1 MNTIAARLEQQYP
14 NTNRSVGVQIVPML
28 ERYVGA
34 VRRGLWVLLGA
45 VGLVLLIA
53 CVNVAN
59 LLLARAAVRQREMAV
74 RIALGAGRWRL
85 LRQLLTESAMLA
97 LAGAALGLP
106 LAALGVKFILAIS
119 PNSIPRAGEINLDSR
134 VLASTAAVSLLTGII
149 FGLAPAI
156 QSGQVNMQERLKG
169 TARAITGGR
178 RRLRHGLVVTEI
190 ALTLVLLVGAGLLL
204 RSFYRLQQASLGL
217 VTERVLSFRVNLPQ
231 QKYAGDQQKISFVNQ
246 VMEKLRAQPGVGAV
260 GVASRV
266 PLRSSGMWQTQFL
279 PDGQSL
285 PESGQAPSMEV
296 TVVSP
301 DYFRALA
308 IPLLRGRYFTEQDNR
323 SDLREETLQGLT
335 TAQRMMAGLK
345 VMIVDEEFAR
355 RHWPNEDAVG
365 KRVLFGLSPR
375 APVATVVGVVG
386 RVKLNGLT
394 ANNSLPQGYFP
405 FLQTPVSGVTF
416 AVKTSL
422 EPERLIDA
430 ARRQVSAVDS
440 EQPISEIGSY
450 AEMRSE
456 SVAPQRLNL
465 LLLGLF
471 AAVALLLAVVGVY
484 GVLSYTVTQRT
495 PEIGVRLALGAQR
508 RDVLGLVVRQGLA
521 LLLIGVV
528 IGLAVAFILTR
539 VMAALLFEVSP
550 TDPVIFV
557 SVPLL
562 LIVVALLACWIPAMR
577 AAKVDPMAAL
587 RHD

>member
-1 MNTIAARLEQQYP
+1 
-14 NTNRSVGVQIVPML
+14 VQIIPML
-28 ERYVGA
+28 EDYVGG

-59 LLLARAAVRQREMAV
+59 LLLARAATRQREMAV

-85 LRQLLTESAMLA
+85 LRQLLTESALLA
-97 LAGAALGLP
+97 SAGAALGFP
-106 LAALGVKFILAIS
+106 LAAWGVKLILTVS
-119 PNSIPRAGEINLDSR
+119 PDSIPRAGEINLDSR
-134 VLASTAAVSLLTGII
+134 VLAFTAAVSLLTGII

-156 QSGQVNMQERLKG
+156 QSGKVNMQETLKV
-169 TARAITGGR
+169 TARATTGGR

-231 QKYAGDQQKISFVNQ
+231 QKYAGERQQIGFVNQ
-246 VMEKLRAQPGVGAV
+246 VTEKLRAQPGVGAV

-266 PLRSSGMWQTQFL
+266 PLSPSGMWQTQFL

-301 DYFRALA
+301 DYFHALA
-308 IPLLRGRYFTEQDNR
+308 IPLLRGRFFTEQDTR
-323 SDLREETLQGLT
+323 SDIREETLQGLT

-355 RHWPNEDAVG
+355 RHWPNADAVG

-394 ANNSLPQGYFP
+394 ADNDLPQGYFP
-405 FLQTPVSGVTF
+405 FLQTPVNAMTF
-416 AVKTSL
+416 AVKTTL
-422 EPERLIDA
+422 EPERLIAA

-440 EQPISEIGSY
+440 EQPISEIGSF

-484 GVLSYTVTQRT
+484 GVMSYTVTQRT
-495 PEIGVRLALGAQR
+495 PEIGVRLALGAQG
-508 RDVLGLVVRQGLA
+508 RDVLRLVVRQGLA
-521 LLLIGVV
+521 LLFIGIV
-528 IGLAVAFILTR
+528 IGLAAAFILTR
-539 VMAALLFEVSP
+539 VMATLLFEVSP
-550 TDPVIFV
+550 TDPVIFM

-562 LIVVALLACWIPAMR
+562 LIVVALLACWIPARR